1 MNFTLITAIVGVAC
15 GITGLVLGIINT
27 WHQLRRDKIRLKVVP
42 QFCFILQGTYKSD
55 YNFSIDVINLSEF
68 PLVIEDLGFQMRD
81 GKKCTY
87 GVVSG
92 IERGG
97 NLPVRL
103 EPRTSYSKI
112 LKINEN
118 DLDFHN
124 IKCAYA
130 RTQCGAV
137 IFGSSPAL
145 KQVIKKRFNLE

>member
-1 MNFTLITAIVGVAC
+1 MNLTQITAIVGASC

-42 QFCFILQGTYKSD
+42 QFCFILQGMQKYE
-55 YNFSIDVINLSEF
+55 YNFSIEIINLSEF

-81 GKKCTY
+81 GNKLTY
-87 GVVSG
+87 GVVPG

-112 LKINEN
+112 LKINDS

-130 RTQCGAV
+130 KTQCGSV

-145 KQVIKKRFNLE
+145 KQVIKKGFNRE